1 MQNKEK
7 LFRDHQNLL
16 NKAFFELNKG
26 NEDKFKE
33 YLDFSIGLLQNFRDS
48 FDKFDKGE
56 EFEEVEILPNNI
68 EEQKD

>member
-26 NEDKFKE
+26 NEDNFKE
-33 YLDFSIGLLQNFRDS
+33 YLDLSIGVLQNFRDS
-48 FDKFDKGE
+48 FDKGVE
-56 EFEEVEILPNNI
+56 VEEVEILPNYI

>member
-16 NKAFFELNKG
+16 NKALFELNKG
-26 NEDKFKE
+26 NEDNFKE
-33 YLDFSIGLLQNFRDS
+33 YLDLSIGVLQNFRDS
-48 FDKFDKGE
+48 FDKGVE
-56 EFEEVEILPNNI
+56 VEEVEILPNYI

>member
-7 LFRDHQNLL
+7 LFKDHQSML
-16 NKAFFELNKG
+16 NRAFFELNKG

-33 YLDFSIGLLQNFRDS
+33 YLDLSIGLLQNFRDS

-56 EFEEVEILPNNI
+56 EVEILPNNI